1 MKKTKYEKPEIR
13 LMQVEAQ
20 AMMACSDPQNVGI
33 YDQVDDAPTKQQK
46 RVGERPLGL
55 SKVCPCVQQRL
66 YLSG

>member
-1 MKKTKYEKPEIR
+1 MRKPEIR

-33 YDQVDDAPTKQQK
+33 YDQVDDASQLSNKK

>member
-33 YDQVDDAPTKQQK
+33 YDQVDDASQLSNKN
-46 RVGERPLGL
+46 VWGSGL
-55 SKVCPCVQQRL
+55 WD
-66 YLSG
+66 